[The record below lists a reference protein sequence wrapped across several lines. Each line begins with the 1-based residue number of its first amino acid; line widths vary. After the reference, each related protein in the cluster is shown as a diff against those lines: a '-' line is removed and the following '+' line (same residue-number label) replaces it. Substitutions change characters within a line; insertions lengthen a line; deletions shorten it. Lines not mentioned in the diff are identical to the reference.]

1 MKVGRSK
8 RYAANF
14 AKLERG
20 YIELRHFSALS
31 FFNGPRLVEQLDRIP
46 HAMAMDAERSGE
58 LTDIFLQKFLFL
70 FEWLDSIRDRIG
82 WEMGPPGFIA
92 EGRILFD
99 GEPIGTLVANG
110 AVELHLHGPK
120 QYEYIASIWD
130 VLLPDIPEAVA
141 LLALDLS
148 ELRNLGIRRPQSP
161 NRGFRQA
168 VSRLATRLKSE
179 PTFSSDY
186 QLSVAR

>member
-110 AVELHLHGPK
+110 AVELHLHGPSSFTSTAPSNMNTSHRSGTYCCQTFRK
-120 QYEYIASIWD
+120 PWHSLRSI
-130 VLLPDIPEAVA
+130 
-141 LLALDLS
+141 
-148 ELRNLGIRRPQSP
+148 
-161 NRGFRQA
+161 
-168 VSRLATRLKSE
+168 
-179 PTFSSDY
+179 
-186 QLSVAR
+186 